1 MPQIFRIGSYI
12 IYFWVNEGKPIEPIH
27 VHVSSGEP
35 CENSTKIWITK
46 SGKTIKQNNRSR
58 IPEHQL
64 NSICRVIE
72 YRSFEII
79 AKWKEYFG
87 EVSFYC

>member
-58 IPEHQL
+58 IPEHTHIL
-64 NSICRVIE
+64 HTCSIA
-72 YRSFEII
+72 RSDLSRT
-79 AKWKEYFG
+79 
-87 EVSFYC
+87 VSRP